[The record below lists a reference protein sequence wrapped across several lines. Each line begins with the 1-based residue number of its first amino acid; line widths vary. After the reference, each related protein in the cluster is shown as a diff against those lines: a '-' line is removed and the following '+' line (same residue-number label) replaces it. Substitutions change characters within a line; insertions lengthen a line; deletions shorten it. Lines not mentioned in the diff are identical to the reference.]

1 MGCRPVGD
9 ARAPSVDPHRVARHR
24 SRVRRRCRARSD
36 RRLRVAGRGCRR
48 ARSRPSC
55 APRSRLGTTSRPR
68 PPMPLPTATNSGSRC
83 RVPPA
88 LFLGP
93 LPIARLLV
101 AAGVVAPVLL
111 LADGEIVL
119 GLASLLVG
127 AALVTVLSRS
137 LVSLS
142 RRWAVLVPAGF
153 VVVDPLTLADPVLFL
168 REHVQHLAPE
178 PPAAVPDGVLD
189 LRLGA
194 GAGSVSARF
203 DEAIELTRAS
213 RGRHGGTTVTTDEIR
228 VAVVRREEMLRLCG
242 RAPPARAGPRQVAIP
257 PPTRASASYNATT
270 CPGATR
276 AAPSRTARSSRRTST
291 GSAFRARAP
300 APRRDA
306 EADRRR
312 RSYRAARPCHAT
324 TRCDHRR

>member
-1 MGCRPVGD
+1 MGDAAVDRGTSRFGNARIVVGRDADCRRDVAVGSMGGWPVGD
-9 ARAPSVDPHRVARHR
+9 VRAPSVDPHRVARHR
-24 SRVRRRCRARSD
+24 PRVRRRCRPRDD
-36 RRLRVAGRGCRR
+36 RRFGVDGRGLS
-48 ARSRPSC
+48 ARCVATLVAAALASGHDIASAAANALAYGNEQRF
-55 APRSRLGTTSRPR
+55 
-68 PPMPLPTATNSGSRC
+68 PL

-119 GLASLLVG
+119 GLAALLVG
-127 AALVTVLSRS
+127 AALVVVLSRS
-137 LVSLS
+137 LASLS

-168 REHVQHLAPE
+168 REHVRHLAPE

-213 RGRHGGTTVTTDEIR
+213 RGRHGGATVTTDEIR
-228 VAVVRREEMLRLCG
+228 VAVVRREEMLRL
-242 RAPPARAGPRQVAIP
+242 
-257 PPTRASASYNATT
+257 
-270 CPGATR
+270 
-276 AAPSRTARSSRRTST
+276 AAERRLPV
-291 GSAFRARAP
+291 RVPVR
-300 APRRDA
+300 
-306 EADRRR
+306 
-312 RSYRAARPCHAT
+312 
-324 TRCDHRR
+324 